1 MIMVILS
8 DLKILKE
15 EVYISIDNNA
25 FTNHIKKDHSHVLV
39 DPDDTIAFE
48 TIDGVEQSKKTC
60 SPEAR

>member
-1 MIMVILS
+1 MVIFS
-8 DLKILKE
+8 DLKILRE

-25 FTNHIKKDHSHVLV
+25 FTNHIKKYRLHVLV

-60 SPEAR
+60 SPAAR